1 MITEGYNI
9 LRQVD
14 PVAKAC
20 MPVYME
26 VFVTSLDYGP
36 TFNNQIRIFYNML
49 YRLDKV
55 WDNSFKINYL
65 ANFLLSHTM
74 PDGTTPN
81 TIQDTIANSR
91 VLGGLLGTQFKMM
104 YYSRKLDNA
113 TEALYAYPDSEVV
126 LEEVVFDKLDYP
138 TYNLTQKWPDYVYY

>member
-1 MITEGYNI
+1 M
-9 LRQVD
+9 D

-36 TFNNQIRIFYNML
+36 TFDNNIRIFYNML

-65 ANFLLSHTM
+65 ATFLLAHTQ
-74 PDGTTPN
+74 PDGVTPN
-81 TIQDTIANSR
+81 TVATTIANSR
-91 VLGGLLGTQFKMM
+91 VLGGLLGT
-104 YYSRKLDNA
+104 
-113 TEALYAYPDSEVV
+113 
-126 LEEVVFDKLDYP
+126 
-138 TYNLTQKWPDYVYY
+138 